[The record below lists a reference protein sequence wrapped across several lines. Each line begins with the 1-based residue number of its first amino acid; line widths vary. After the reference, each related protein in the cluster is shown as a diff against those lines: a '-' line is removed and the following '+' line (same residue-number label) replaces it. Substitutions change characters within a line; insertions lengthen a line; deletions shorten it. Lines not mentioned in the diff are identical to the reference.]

1 MAWQAWPRSAVA
13 QRSAHPRGEADDRLR
28 ARHGE
33 HAARQP
39 AREAGAASAPR
50 RARAAGARRGRRAP
64 GGCAAAGRAGL
75 ASGLRPSRRCSGVR
89 RREQRVGKKALESG
103 HG

>member
-50 RARAAGARRGRRAP
+50 RARAAGARPGRPAP
-64 GGCAAAGRAGL
+64 RCRAGRPGQRPAPVAAL
-75 ASGLRPSRRCSGVR
+75 LRSTTP
-89 RREQRVGKKALESG
+89 
-103 HG
+103 